1 MVRAAAGSTAVP
13 IASPRGHHVMTET
26 PLGAPARARA
36 KRSRLIDRQ
45 TGARAE
51 GPVSTHWRT
60 YFLEALAATSNV
72 SASARA
78 AGVSPSRAYKTR
90 REHAD
95 FAAAWRGALYEGY
108 EHLEMEVL
116 ASLRGHDPDR
126 KLDITSAIR
135 LLAAHR
141 EAIATERAKR
151 HGQDEAEVFASLE
164 AKLATIRERL
174 AKDGAASQTDGGDGR

>member
-60 YFLEALAATSNV
+60 YFLQHLAATSNV
-72 SASARA
+72 SASAKK
-78 AGVSPSRAYKTR
+78 AGISLSRAYKTR

-95 FAAAWRGALYEGY
+95 FAAAWRAALYEGY
-108 EHLEMEVL
+108 EYLEMEVL
-116 ASLRGHDPDR
+116 ACLRGYDPER
-126 KLDITSAIR
+126 KLDIANAIR

-141 EAIATERAKR
+141 ATVAEERAR
-151 HGQDEAEVFASLE
+151 RGGRDEAAVFAALDR
-164 AKLATIRERL
+164 KLDAIRARRL
-174 AKDGAASQTDGGDGR
+174 PRPVQGPADDA